1 MRWNPFIHCLFTMC
15 LNQFEPSDRCGRW
28 GRYQL
33 WVVTKHEC
41 STMILLNKIFTPSNL
56 WKVILSLVASA
67 CEKILSVSQM
77 DYYYYSCRFQCC
89 MSRNLPLPA
98 MEPTRPTHKGG
109 VTVLR
114 QLEAARVFVP
124 PCLLSEFASQYSDPF
139 LCPGNRKTGNR
150 NTGTALGPLALLHRK
165 RKWWRPCTWECLI
178 WRQNR
183 NRIWNRGRSSP
194 NWTGNGNGGATARES
209 TKFGA
214 KTGTG
219 YGIEGVL
226 ALLNRKRKWWHHL
239 TSCTTWPETE

>member
-1 MRWNPFIHCLFTMC
+1 M
-15 LNQFEPSDRCGRW
+15 G
-28 GRYQL
+28 QL
-33 WVVTKHEC
+33 PEVVAFRA
-41 STMILLNKIFTPSNL
+41 ILHTRRTPTSPQTYVQRGIEL
-56 WKVILSLVASA
+56 LLLQLQIPMLQEQK
-67 CEKILSVSQM
+67 K
-77 DYYYYSCRFQCC
+77 F
-89 MSRNLPLPA
+89 PLPA

-139 LCPGNRKTGNR
+139 LCAGNRKTGIPE
-150 NTGTALGPLALLHRK
+150 TALGPLALLHRK
-165 RKWWRPCTWECLI
+165 RKWWRHCTWKCLI
-178 WRQNR
+178 LRQNR
-183 NRIWNRGRSSP
+183 NRIWNRGRFSP
-194 NWTGNGNGGATARES
+194 NWTGNGNGGATARGS

-239 TSCTTWPETE
+239 TSCTT